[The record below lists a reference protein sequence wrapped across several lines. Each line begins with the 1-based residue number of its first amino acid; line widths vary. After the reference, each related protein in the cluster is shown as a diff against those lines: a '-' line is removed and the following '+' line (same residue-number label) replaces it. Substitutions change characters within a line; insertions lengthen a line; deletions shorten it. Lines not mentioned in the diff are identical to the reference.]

1 VKKAN
6 DDISMRFVLA
16 FVLLLAGCAGTT
28 SRGVPTDELRAK
40 ATQGDMEAQF
50 QLGLAYDQGRGIG
63 RNQSEAAAWYRK
75 AAEQGYAVAQNNLGS
90 LYQYGEG
97 VSQDNVEAVRW
108 YQKAADQGFGEAYT
122 NLGYMYDGGLG
133 VKQDKLKAAT
143 LYQSGT
149 EKGSVNAMLNLGVSY
164 WKGEGVARDL
174 VQAHKWLDLA
184 RFYTQHSQ
192 NMQLK
197 YGVRGALEQVKK
209 EMTSEQISAAEKLTK
224 EWDAAHRSK

>member
-1 VKKAN
+1 MKKVN
-6 DDISMRFVLA
+6 DDIAMRFVLA
-16 FVLLLAGCAGTT
+16 FVLILAGCAGTPG
-28 SRGVPTDELRAK
+28 RDVPTDELRAK

-50 QLGLAYDQGRGIG
+50 QLGLAYDQGRGIA
-63 RNQSEAAAWYRK
+63 RNQSEAAAWYRRS
-75 AAEQGYAVAQNNLGS
+75 AEQGYAVAQNNLGS

-122 NLGYMYDGGLG
+122 SLGYMYDVGLG

-143 LYQSGT
+143 LYQSGA
-149 EKGSVNAMLNLGVSY
+149 EKGSVSAMLNLGLSY
-164 WKGEGVARDL
+164 WKGDGVERDF

-184 RFYTQHSQ
+184 RFYTQNSQ

-197 YGVRGALEQVKK
+197 YRVRGALDQVEK
-209 EMTSEQISAAEKLTK
+209 EMTSEQISTAEKLTK
-224 EWDAAHRSK
+224 EWNAAHRSK